1 MKFSHV
7 LVTLIL
13 LANGHVNA
21 QLSWQSFDVPGAT
34 RTWIDGIDGE
44 TIAGSFYDGST
55 TKGFLYNRQTEV
67 FNILQAP
74 SADWTLPLAI
84 SNGTVVGSIGSNSS
98 YVRNGFAYYSGSNS
112 WSLLNPPQGVQN
124 DLEAYGIDG
133 ANIVGGTGSGM
144 SFLLNGSN
152 WNFFNSPFG
161 NSSSAEGMSG
171 SKIVGTYFDNGGMR
185 LRGGY
190 IKEND
195 NWTLLNVTGARETI
209 PRDVD
214 GNIIIG
220 EFRVGDWNDGTR
232 SFLFDGAEWTY
243 LDAPSAKSTF
253 ASGIDGN
260 TIVGSYNDT
269 SDVSHGFIL
278 TVPEPSALS
287 LLAFGLGG
295 LAMMRR
301 RRFKSDSRLRI
312 LNATGYPTGNPRWGR
327 VDKLISR

>member
-1 MKFSHV
+1 VIKF
-7 LVTLIL
+7 LIL
-13 LANGHVNA
+13 SLLALGYQSASA
-21 QLSWQSFDVPGAT
+21 QLNWQSFDVPGAT
-34 RTWIDGIDGE
+34 ATWIDGIDGE
-44 TIAGSFYDGST
+44 NIVGSFFDGSA

-74 SADWTLPLAI
+74 SADWTVPLAI
-84 SNGTVVGSIGSNSS
+84 SGGTVVGSVGSNGS
-98 YVRNGFAYYSGSNS
+98 YTRNGFAYSTSGSWN
-112 WSLLNPPQGVQN
+112 LLNPPQGVQN
-124 DLEAYGIDG
+124 DLEAYGIDS

-144 SFLLNGSN
+144 SFVVNGSN
-152 WNFFNSPFG
+152 WTFFNSPFG
-161 NSSSAEGMSG
+161 NASSAEGISG
-171 SKIVGTYFDNGGMR
+171 IKIVGTYFDNGVY

-195 NWTLLNVTGARETI
+195 NWTLLNVAGARETI

-220 EFRVGDWNDGTR
+220 EFRMGDWSAGTR
-232 SFLFDGAEWTY
+232 SFVFDGANWTY

-253 ASGIDGN
+253 AFGIDGN

-287 LLAFGLGG
+287 LLAVGFSG
-295 LAMMRR
+295 LAMMRCR
-301 RRFKSDSRLRI
+301 RS
-312 LNATGYPTGNPRWGR
+312 
-327 VDKLISR
+327 

>member
-1 MKFSHV
+1 MRK
-7 LVTLIL
+7 LLIL
-13 LANGHVNA
+13 SLLALGYQSASA
-21 QLSWQSFDVPGAT
+21 QLNWQTFDVPGAT
-34 RTWIDGIDGE
+34 HTWIDGIDGE
-44 TIAGSFYDGST
+44 NIVGSFDDGIGV
-55 TKGFLYNRQTEV
+55 KGFLYNRQTEV

-84 SNGTVVGSIGSNSS
+84 SNGTVVGSIGINGFS
-98 YVRNGFAYYSGSNS
+98 RNGFAYYSESNS
-112 WSLLNPPQGVQN
+112 WSLLNPPEGVQN
-124 DLEAYGIDG
+124 ELEAYGIDG

-144 SFLLNGSN
+144 SFVFNGSN
-152 WNFFNSPFG
+152 WTFFNSPFG
-161 NSSSAEGMSG
+161 NASSAEGISG
-171 SKIVGTYFDNGGMR
+171 SKIVGTYFNNGMY

-195 NWTLLNVTGARETI
+195 NWTLLNVAGARETI

-232 SFLFDGAEWTY
+232 SFLFDGTEWTY

-253 ASGIDGN
+253 AFGIDGN

-287 LLAFGLGG
+287 LLAVGLGG
-295 LAMMRR
+295 LAILRR
-301 RRFKSDSRLRI
+301 RRS
-312 LNATGYPTGNPRWGR
+312 
-327 VDKLISR
+327 

>member
-1 MKFSHV
+1 M
-7 LVTLIL
+7 LICFCL
-13 LANGHVNA
+13 IDSKVRA
-21 QLSWQSFDVPGAT
+21 QLNWQTFDVPGAT
-34 RTWIDGIDGE
+34 HTWIDGIYGE

-67 FNILQAP
+67 FNILQSP

-112 WSLLNPPQGVQN
+112 WSLLNPPQGVQS

-152 WNFFNSPFG
+152 WTFFNSPFG
-161 NSSSAEGMSG
+161 TVSSAEGISG
-171 SKIVGTYFDNGGMR
+171 DKIIGRYYNIGMNGV
-185 LRGGY
+185 GGY

-195 NWTLLNVTGARETI
+195 NWTLLNVAGATETV

-220 EFRVGDWNDGTR
+220 QYRMGDWTTR
-232 SFLFDGAEWTY
+232 SFLFDGANWTY
-243 LDAPSAKSTF
+243 LDAPSANSTW
-253 ASGIDGN
+253 AYGVYGN
-260 TIVGSYNDT
+260 TIVGSYNDA

-287 LLAFGLGG
+287 LLAVGLGG
-295 LAMMRR
+295 LAMIRR
-301 RRFKSDSRLRI
+301 RRS
-312 LNATGYPTGNPRWGR
+312 
-327 VDKLISR
+327 

>member
-1 MKFSHV
+1 MKLSHV

-13 LANGHVNA
+13 LTSGHVNA
-21 QLSWQSFDVPGAT
+21 QLNWQTFDVPGAT
-34 RTWIDGIDGE
+34 HTWIDGIDGE

-67 FNILQAP
+67 LNILQSP

-152 WNFFNSPFG
+152 WTFFNSPFG
-161 NSSSAEGMSG
+161 TASSAEGISG
-171 SKIVGTYFDNGGMR
+171 DKIIGRYYNIGMNGG
-185 LRGGY
+185 GGY

-195 NWTLLNVTGARETI
+195 NWTLLNVAGATETV

-220 EFRVGDWNDGTR
+220 QYRMGDWTTR
-232 SFLFDGAEWTY
+232 SFLFDGANWTY
-243 LDAPSAKSTF
+243 LDAPSANSTW
-253 ASGIDGN
+253 AYGVDGN
-260 TIVGSYNDT
+260 TIVGSYNDA

-287 LLAFGLGG
+287 LLAVGLGG
-295 LAMMRR
+295 LALMRR
-301 RRFKSDSRLRI
+301 RRS
-312 LNATGYPTGNPRWGR
+312 
-327 VDKLISR
+327 

>member
-1 MKFSHV
+1 MKNSHV
-7 LVTLIL
+7 LVALML
-13 LANGHVNA
+13 LTNGPLNA
-21 QLSWQSFDVPGAT
+21 QLNWQSFDVPGAT
-34 RTWIDGIDGE
+34 HTWIDGIDGE

-133 ANIVGGTGSGM
+133 ANIVGGTGRGM

-152 WNFFNSPFG
+152 WTFFNSPFG
-161 NSSSAEGMSG
+161 TFSSAHGISG
-171 SKIVGTYFDNGGMR
+171 DKIVGSFSSDDNGG
-185 LRGGY
+185 GGY

-195 NWTLLNVTGARETI
+195 TWTLLNVSGATETT

-214 GNIIIG
+214 GNMVVG
-220 EFRVGDWNDGTR
+220 DYRVGDWTAPTR
-232 SFLFDGAEWTY
+232 SFLFDGTEWTY

-253 ASGIDGN
+253 AFGVDGN
-260 TIVGSYNDT
+260 TVVGSYNDT

-278 TVPEPSALS
+278 TIPEPSAVS
-287 LLAFGLGG
+287 LLAFALGG
-295 LAMMRR
+295 LAILRR
-301 RRFKSDSRLRI
+301 RRS
-312 LNATGYPTGNPRWGR
+312 
-327 VDKLISR
+327 

>member
-1 MKFSHV
+1 MKLSHV

-13 LANGHVNA
+13 LTSGHVNA
-21 QLSWQSFDVPGAT
+21 QLNWQTFDVPGAT
-34 RTWIDGIDGE
+34 HTWIDGIDGE

-67 FNILQAP
+67 LNILQSP

-152 WNFFNSPFG
+152 WTFFNSPFG
-161 NSSSAEGMSG
+161 TVSSAEGISG
-171 SKIVGTYFDNGGMR
+171 DKIIGRYYNIGMNGV
-185 LRGGY
+185 GGY

-195 NWTLLNVTGARETI
+195 NWTLLNVAGATETV

-220 EFRVGDWNDGTR
+220 QYRMGDWTTR
-232 SFLFDGAEWTY
+232 SFLFDGANWTY
-243 LDAPSAKSTF
+243 LDAPSANSTWAF
-253 ASGIDGN
+253 GIDGN

-278 TVPEPSALS
+278 TVPEPSAFS
-287 LLAFGLGG
+287 LLAVGLGG
-295 LAMMRR
+295 LAMIRR
-301 RRFKSDSRLRI
+301 RRS
-312 LNATGYPTGNPRWGR
+312 
-327 VDKLISR
+327 

>member
-1 MKFSHV
+1 MTLWDIAKLGWWCLIIKMKSFFC
-7 LVTLIL
+7 LLICFCL
-13 LANGHVNA
+13 IESKVRA
-21 QLSWQSFDVPGAT
+21 QLNWESFDVPGAT
-34 RTWIDGIDGE
+34 HTWLDGIDGE
-44 TIAGSFYDGST
+44 TIAGSFYDGTT

-133 ANIVGGTGSGM
+133 ANIVGGTGRGM

-152 WNFFNSPFG
+152 WTFFNSPFG
-161 NSSSAEGMSG
+161 TFSSAHGISG
-171 SKIVGTYFDNGGMR
+171 DKIVGSFSNNDNGG
-185 LRGGY
+185 GGY

-195 NWTLLNVTGARETI
+195 TWTLLNVSGATETT

-214 GNIIIG
+214 GNMVVG
-220 EFRVGDWNDGTR
+220 DYRVGDWTAPTR
-232 SFLFDGAEWTY
+232 SFLFDGANWTY
-243 LDAPSAKSTF
+243 LDAR
-253 ASGIDGN
+253 
-260 TIVGSYNDT
+260 SYYDT

-278 TVPEPSALS
+278 TIPEPSALS
-287 LLAFGLGG
+287 LLAVGLGG
-295 LAMMRR
+295 LAMIRR
-301 RRFKSDSRLRI
+301 RSS
-312 LNATGYPTGNPRWGR
+312 
-327 VDKLISR
+327 

>member
-1 MKFSHV
+1 MKLSHV

-13 LANGHVNA
+13 LTSGHVNA
-21 QLSWQSFDVPGAT
+21 QLNWQTFDVPGAT
-34 RTWIDGIDGE
+34 HTWIDGIDGE

-67 FNILQAP
+67 LNILQSP

-152 WNFFNSPFG
+152 WTFFNSPFG
-161 NSSSAEGMSG
+161 TSSSAHGISG
-171 SKIVGTYFDNGGMR
+171 DKIVGSFSNSGVNGG
-185 LRGGY
+185 GGY
-190 IKEND
+190 IKQND
-195 NWTLLNVTGARETI
+195 NWTLLEVAGATETA

-214 GNIIIG
+214 GNMIIG
-220 EFRVGDWNDGTR
+220 QYRMGDWTTR
-232 SFLFDGAEWTY
+232 SFLFDGANWTY
-243 LDAPSAKSTF
+243 LDAPSANSTWAF
-253 ASGIDGN
+253 GIDGN

-287 LLAFGLGG
+287 LLAIGLGG
-295 LAMMRR
+295 LVMIRR
-301 RRFKSDSRLRI
+301 RRS
-312 LNATGYPTGNPRWGR
+312 
-327 VDKLISR
+327 

>member
-1 MKFSHV
+1 MKLSHV

-13 LANGHVNA
+13 LTSGHVNA
-21 QLSWQSFDVPGAT
+21 QLNWQTFDVPGAT
-34 RTWIDGIDGE
+34 HTWIDGIDGE

-67 FNILQAP
+67 LNILQSP

-152 WNFFNSPFG
+152 WTFFNSPFG
-161 NSSSAEGMSG
+161 TASSAEGISG
-171 SKIVGTYFDNGGMR
+171 DKIIGRYYNIGMNGG
-185 LRGGY
+185 GGY

-195 NWTLLNVTGARETI
+195 NWTLLNVAGATETV

-220 EFRVGDWNDGTR
+220 QYRMGDWTTR
-232 SFLFDGAEWTY
+232 SFLFDGANWTY
-243 LDAPSAKSTF
+243 LDAPSANSTWAF
-253 ASGIDGN
+253 GIDGN
-260 TIVGSYNDT
+260 TIVGSYNDA
-269 SDVSHGFIL
+269 SDISHGFIL

-287 LLAFGLGG
+287 LLAIGLGG
-295 LAMMRR
+295 LVMIRR
-301 RRFKSDSRLRI
+301 RRS
-312 LNATGYPTGNPRWGR
+312 
-327 VDKLISR
+327 

>member
-1 MKFSHV
+1 MTLWDIAKLGWWCLIIKMKSFFC
-7 LVTLIL
+7 LLICFCL
-13 LANGHVNA
+13 IESKVRA
-21 QLSWQSFDVPGAT
+21 QLNWESFDVPGAT
-34 RTWIDGIDGE
+34 HTWLDGIDGE
-44 TIAGSFYDGST
+44 TIAGSFYDGTT

-133 ANIVGGTGSGM
+133 ANIVGGTGRGM

-152 WNFFNSPFG
+152 WTFFNSPFG
-161 NSSSAEGMSG
+161 TFSSAHGISG
-171 SKIVGTYFDNGGMR
+171 DKIVGSFSNNDNGG
-185 LRGGY
+185 GGY

-195 NWTLLNVTGARETI
+195 TWTLLNVSGATETT

-214 GNIIIG
+214 GNMVVG
-220 EFRVGDWNDGTR
+220 DYRVGDWTAPTR
-232 SFLFDGAEWTY
+232 SFLFDGANWTY
-243 LDAPSAKSTF
+243 LDAPSAKSTWAF
-253 ASGIDGN
+253 GIDGN
-260 TIVGSYNDT
+260 TIVGSYYDT

-278 TVPEPSALS
+278 TIPEPSALS
-287 LLAFGLGG
+287 LLAVGLGG
-295 LAMMRR
+295 LAMIRR
-301 RRFKSDSRLRI
+301 RSS
-312 LNATGYPTGNPRWGR
+312 
-327 VDKLISR
+327 

>member
-1 MKFSHV
+1 MTCFRWV
-7 LVTLIL
+7 LALHL
-13 LANGHVNA
+13 LGICQINA
-21 QLSWQSFDVPGAT
+21 QLNWQTFDVPGAT
-34 RTWIDGIDGE
+34 HTWIDGIDGE

-67 FNILQAP
+67 LNILQSP
-74 SADWTLPLAI
+74 SADWTLPLAL

-152 WNFFNSPFG
+152 WTFFNSPFG
-161 NSSSAEGMSG
+161 TASSAEGISG
-171 SKIVGTYFDNGGMR
+171 GKIVGRYYNIGVNGG
-185 LRGGY
+185 GGY

-195 NWTLLNVTGARETI
+195 NWTLLEVAGATETV

-214 GNIIIG
+214 GNLIVGEYRIG
-220 EFRVGDWNDGTR
+220 GDWR
-232 SFLFDGAEWTY
+232 PKSFLYDGANWTY
-243 LDAPSAKSTF
+243 LDAPSASSTSAF
-253 ASGIDGN
+253 GVYGN
-260 TIVGSYNDT
+260 TIVGSYNDA
-269 SDVSHGFIL
+269 SDVTHGFIL

-287 LLAFGLGG
+287 LLAVGLGG
-295 LAMMRR
+295 LAMIRR
-301 RRFKSDSRLRI
+301 RRL
-312 LNATGYPTGNPRWGR
+312 
-327 VDKLISR
+327 

>member
-1 MKFSHV
+1 MKNSHV
-7 LVTLIL
+7 LVALML
-13 LANGHVNA
+13 LTSGPLNA
-21 QLSWQSFDVPGAT
+21 QINWQTFDVPGAT
-34 RTWIDGIDGE
+34 HTWIDGIDGAN
-44 TIAGSFYDGST
+44 IVGSFYDGST

-67 FNILQAP
+67 FNILQSP

-84 SNGTVVGSIGSNSS
+84 SNETVVGSIGSNTSM
-98 YVRNGFAYYSGSNS
+98 VRNGFAYYSQSNS
-112 WSLLNPPQGVQN
+112 WSLLNPPQGVQS

-152 WNFFNSPFG
+152 WTFFNSPFG
-161 NSSSAEGMSG
+161 NGSSAEGISG
-171 SKIVGTYFDNGGMR
+171 SKIVGTYFDTFDTQVMS
-185 LRGGY
+185 LSGGY

-195 NWTLLNVTGARETI
+195 NWTLLNVSGARETK

-214 GNIIIG
+214 GNNIIG
-220 EFRVGDWNDGTR
+220 QFRMGDWTTR
-232 SFLFDGAEWTY
+232 SFLFDGANWTY
-243 LDAPSAKSTF
+243 LDAPLANSTF
-253 ASGIDGN
+253 AYGIDGN

-287 LLAFGLGG
+287 LLAIGLGG

-301 RRFKSDSRLRI
+301 RRS
-312 LNATGYPTGNPRWGR
+312 
-327 VDKLISR
+327 

>member
-13 LANGHVNA
+13 LTSGPLNA
-21 QLSWQSFDVPGAT
+21 QLNWQTFDVPGAT
-34 RTWIDGIDGE
+34 HTWIDGIDGE

-67 FNILQAP
+67 FNILQSP

-152 WNFFNSPFG
+152 WTFFNSPFG
-161 NSSSAEGMSG
+161 TFSSAHGISG
-171 SKIVGTYFDNGGMR
+171 DKIVGSFSNNDNGG
-185 LRGGY
+185 GGY

-195 NWTLLNVTGARETI
+195 NWTLLNVSGARETI

-214 GNIIIG
+214 GNSIIG
-220 EFRVGDWNDGTR
+220 QFRVGDWNDGTR
-232 SFLFDGAEWTY
+232 SFLFDGIDWTY
-243 LDAPSAKSTF
+243 LDAPLANSTF
-253 ASGIDGN
+253 AYGIDGN
-260 TIVGSYNDT
+260 TIVGSYNDA

-287 LLAFGLGG
+287 LLAIGLGG

-301 RRFKSDSRLRI
+301 RRS
-312 LNATGYPTGNPRWGR
+312 
-327 VDKLISR
+327 

>member
-1 MKFSHV
+1 MKNSHV
-7 LVTLIL
+7 LVALML
-13 LANGHVNA
+13 LTSRPLNA
-21 QLSWQSFDVPGAT
+21 QLNWQTFDVPGST
-34 RTWIDGIDGE
+34 YTWIDGIDGE

-144 SFLLNGSN
+144 SFVLNGSN

-161 NSSSAEGMSG
+161 TASSAEGISG
-171 SKIVGTYFDNGGMR
+171 GKIVGRYYNIGVNGG
-185 LRGGY
+185 GGY

-195 NWTLLNVTGARETI
+195 NWTLLNVAGATETV

-214 GNIIIG
+214 GNMIIG
-220 EFRVGDWNDGTR
+220 QYRMGNWTTR
-232 SFLFDGAEWTY
+232 SFLFDGANWTY
-243 LDAPSAKSTF
+243 LDAPSANSTW
-253 ASGIDGN
+253 AYGVDGN
-260 TIVGSYNDT
+260 TIVGSYNDA

-287 LLAFGLGG
+287 LLAVGLGG
-295 LAMMRR
+295 LAILRR
-301 RRFKSDSRLRI
+301 RRS
-312 LNATGYPTGNPRWGR
+312 
-327 VDKLISR
+327 

>member
-1 MKFSHV
+1 MKLSHV

-13 LANGHVNA
+13 LTSGHVNA
-21 QLSWQSFDVPGAT
+21 QLNWQTFDVPGAT
-34 RTWIDGIDGE
+34 HTWIDGIDGE

-67 FNILQAP
+67 LNILQSP

-152 WNFFNSPFG
+152 WTFFNSPFG
-161 NSSSAEGMSG
+161 TASSAEGISG
-171 SKIVGTYFDNGGMR
+171 DKIIGRYYNIGMNGV
-185 LRGGY
+185 GGY

-195 NWTLLNVTGARETI
+195 NWTLLNVAGATETV

-220 EFRVGDWNDGTR
+220 QYRMGDWTTR
-232 SFLFDGAEWTY
+232 SFLFDGANWTY
-243 LDAPSAKSTF
+243 LDAPSANSTWAF
-253 ASGIDGN
+253 GIDGN

-278 TVPEPSALS
+278 TVPEPSAFS
-287 LLAFGLGG
+287 LLAVGLGG
-295 LAMMRR
+295 LAMIRR
-301 RRFKSDSRLRI
+301 RRS
-312 LNATGYPTGNPRWGR
+312 
-327 VDKLISR
+327 